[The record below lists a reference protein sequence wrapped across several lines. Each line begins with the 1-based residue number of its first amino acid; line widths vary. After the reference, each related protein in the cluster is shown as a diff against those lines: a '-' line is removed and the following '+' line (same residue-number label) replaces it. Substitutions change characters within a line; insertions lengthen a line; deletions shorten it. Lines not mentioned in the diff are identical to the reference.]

1 MKALLRC
8 GAVIW
13 FGVLMLA
20 LVPGLA
26 SATRV
31 ADGTKPERLS
41 AADRQKIQRV
51 ITLQIR
57 AFERNDE
64 TVAFSYS
71 TPEIRK
77 YFGSSRTFMEMVR
90 DGYSVLYM
98 HASHEFLEAA
108 VVDGRSFSRCA
119 SSPAMAKCWSR
130 FTPLSGNPT
139 RSGAS
144 AVANSRRRRCNR
156 PDRSRFGNGRTPSSL
171 TGALLRAFMLGEAHQ
186 CLTLLADIP
195 RQVAPGCGA
204 CRRKSHPRR

>member
-108 VVDGRSFSRCA
+108 VVDGQVIQ
-119 SSPAMAKCWSR
+119 
-130 FTPLSGNPT
+130 PLRIVT
-139 RSGAS
+139 RDGEML
-144 AVANSRRRRCNR
+144 VALYTLERQ
-156 PDRSRFGNGRTPSSL
+156 PDKEWRIGGCELAPS
-171 TGALLRAFMLGEAHQ
+171 
-186 CLTLLADIP
+186 TL
-195 RQVAPGCGA
+195 Q
-204 CRRKSHPRR
+204 ST